1 MSRTLTKSKGGSAPA
16 AGWHAGTVTKC
27 EKGSFSGSNYYDVY
41 LDSLHENMKCRVWE
55 ARNSDGEEFSIGNL
69 IRYSNPEILEEI
81 SNNGEDAI
89 VKVDDAPNSL
99 IGKRLQVFVYKKTN
113 GYMDVLQNKVA
124 PAEPFENIIDT
135 IDDNRINYIKTAAET
150 YHSNRVSKN
159 GSVASTSSDEGDEI
173 PF

>member
-27 EKGSFSGSNYYDVY
+27 EKGNFNGSNYYDVF

-150 YHSNRVSKN
+150 YHSNRLTKN
-159 GSVASTSSDEGDEI
+159 GTVASTSSDEGDEV